1 MIKKRLYF
9 LLIFLFL
16 AGCGFKVI
24 GKKNIDFG
32 FTNIN
37 TTGNTKINYL
47 IKNNLSIYNSDKNII
62 ELNIETDLQKNIK
75 EKNFKNK
82 DTKYELTIKSIVN
95 YQILNKNSKGNFSIT
110 KNGVYDVKTQ
120 YSDTLIYERN
130 LISSLTDEIADEIVD
145 NILVKFN
152 DL

>member
-1 MIKKRLYF
+1 MDLLDKTLGEFVELFQGSETYF
-9 LLIFLFL
+9 
-16 AGCGFKVI
+16 GVSKP
-24 GKKNIDFG
+24 
-32 FTNIN
+32 
-37 TTGNTKINYL
+37 TG
-47 IKNNLSIYNSDKNII
+47 
-62 ELNIETDLQKNIK
+62 
-75 EKNFKNK
+75 
-82 DTKYELTIKSIVN
+82 
-95 YQILNKNSKGNFSIT
+95 NKNSKGNFSIT